1 MTGVTVREAAPSDLP
16 AVHALYR
23 DLHDGDDPADPS
35 ARAAAERALAAHPGA
50 HLFLAEADGEP
61 VATCVL
67 FVLPNLSP
75 AARPFGLV
83 ENTVTL
89 RDRRNRGHATA
100 LLVHV
105 LTFAWEVDC
114 YKVMLL
120 RAART
125 RASTGS
131 TRRPA
136 SGRASRRGTWP
147 TPRTVLPDPAPRSA
161 RAGAGPLPRRP

>member
-16 AVHALYR
+16 AIHALYR

-50 HLFLAEADGEP
+50 HLFLAEADDEP

-67 FVLPNLSP
+67 FVLPNLSRG
-75 AARPFGLV
+75 ARPFGLV
-83 ENTVTL
+83 ENVVTR
-89 RDRRNRGHATA
+89 RDRRNRGYATA

-105 LTFAWEVDC
+105 LTFAREVDC

-120 RAART
+120 T
-125 RASTGS
+125 
-131 TRRPA
+131 
-136 SGRASRRGTWP
+136 GRA
-147 TPRTVLPDPAPRSA
+147 DPGVHRLYA
-161 RAGAGPLPRRP
+161 RAGFRAGVKTGYVAYPPDGPP